1 MSGLT
6 NSFKL
11 AIAQNE
17 NLVSTS
23 PRDENRKLILR
34 TNRAQNGG
42 KMHTLSGNLAQS
54 SNVLIHCKVSLKFP
68 YGRLVGLLRWNPPGH

>member
-23 PRDENRKLILR
+23 PKDENRKLIFIG
-34 TNRAQNGG
+34 TNTAH
-42 KMHTLSGNLAQS
+42 KMEVRCIRYQETWHSQAM
-54 SNVLIHCKVSLKFP
+54 F
-68 YGRLVGLLRWNPPGH
+68 

>member
-11 AIAQNE
+11 ATAQNE

-23 PRDENRKLILR
+23 PKDENRKLILR
-34 TNRAQNGG
+34 TNTAH
-42 KMHTLSGNLAQS
+42 KMEVRCIRYQETWHSQAMFES
-54 SNVLIHCKVSLKFP
+54 IVK
-68 YGRLVGLLRWNPPGH
+68 LV

>member
-23 PRDENRKLILR
+23 PKDENRKLILR
-34 TNRAQNGG
+34 TNTAH
-42 KMHTLSGNLAQS
+42 KMEVRCIRYQETWHSQAMFES
-54 SNVLIHCKVSLKFP
+54 IVK
-68 YGRLVGLLRWNPPGH
+68 LV

>member
-23 PRDENRKLILR
+23 PRDENRKLTLR
-34 TNRAQNGG
+34 INTAYKIEVRCIRYQEARHSQ
-42 KMHTLSGNLAQS
+42 A
-54 SNVLIHCKVSLKFP
+54 IF
-68 YGRLVGLLRWNPPGH
+68 

>member
-23 PRDENRKLILR
+23 PRDENTKLILR
-34 TNRAQNGG
+34 TNTAH
-42 KMHTLSGNLAQS
+42 KMEVRCIRYQETWHSQAM
-54 SNVLIHCKVSLKFP
+54 F
-68 YGRLVGLLRWNPPGH
+68 